1 MDKDLAPKPL
11 YKSLYFQVITA
22 IVIGVLLGHFY
33 PDTGTAMKPLGDG
46 FIKLIKMIIAP
57 IIFCTVVVG
66 IAGME
71 DMKKVGKTGGLALL
85 YFEVVSTIALV
96 VGLVIINLVRPG
108 AGMNVDPNTLDAKSI
123 AAYTGPGKMQTTTD
137 FLLNV
142 IPNTVV
148 DAFAKGEILQ
158 VLLFSVMFGFALHKF
173 GGRGTLV
180 FDLIEKG
187 SHVLFSIVGIIMKVA
202 PIGAF
207 GAMAFTIG
215 KYGVG
220 SLVALGALM
229 ATFYTTCLFFIFVI
243 LGLIARFH
251 GFSIWKFIKYIKE
264 ELLIVLGTSSSETVL
279 PRMMAKMENLGA
291 KKSVVGL
298 VIPTGY
304 SFNLDGT
311 SIYLTMAA
319 VFIAQATNTPMTLT
333 QQITLLGVLLLT
345 SKGAAGVT
353 GSGFIVL
360 AATLSAVGGVP
371 VAGLALILGIDRFM
385 SEARALTNLIGNGV
399 ATLVVAKW
407 TGDLDTQR
415 LQRQLNNESTA
426 EAEEPE
432 AVLDQVEQH
441 MPVSAPR

>member
-1 MDKDLAPKPL
+1 MDKDLTPKPF

-22 IVIGVLLGHFY
+22 ILIGVLLGHFY
-33 PDTGTAMKPLGDG
+33 PATGTAMKPLGDG

-85 YFEVVSTIALV
+85 YFEVVSSIALM
-96 VGLVIINLVRPG
+96 VGLVIINLVQPG
-108 AGMNVDPNTLDAKSI
+108 AGMNIDASTLDTKAI
-123 AAYTGPGKMQTTTD
+123 AVYTEPGKMASTTD

-158 VLLFSVMFGFALHKF
+158 VLLFSVLFGFALHKF

-187 SHVLFSIVGIIMKVA
+187 SHVLFSIVGYIMKVA

-220 SLVALGALM
+220 SLLSLGKLM
-229 ATFYTTCLFFIFVI
+229 GTFYLTCFFFVFVV
-243 LGLIARFH
+243 LGLITRFH
-251 GFSIWKFIKYIKE
+251 GFSVWKFVKYIKE
-264 ELLIVLGTSSSETVL
+264 ELLIVLGTSSSESVL
-279 PRMMAKMENLGA
+279 PRMMIKMENLGV

-319 VFIAQATNTPMTLT
+319 VFIAQATNTPMTLV

-385 SEARALTNLIGNGV
+385 SEARALTNLVGNGI
-399 ATLVVAKW
+399 ATVVVAQW
-407 TGDLDTQR
+407 TGDLDMQR
-415 LQRQLNNESTA
+415 LQRQLNNATA
-426 EAEEPE
+426 AEEPE
-432 AVLDQVEQH
+432 AVLDQIQHH
-441 MPVSAPR
+441 MPVVSR